1 MMMHFQVADIHRPFL
16 SLSRAVDQGFKSYLE
31 DVDMGEPVKIYD
43 LACRMIELSGF
54 RVKQESS
61 PDGDIAIEVIGL
73 RPGEKLYEEL
83 LIGNDPKATRHP
95 RIMKAN
101 EKSFR
106 WNDLQPMITTLRIAA
121 LNGDVMMIFQM
132 LKLLVPEYQIE
143 ATVVDWVYREQISQV
158 ENIERT
164 KSRSES

>member
-1 MMMHFQVADIHRPFL
+1 
-16 SLSRAVDQGFKSYLE
+16 
-31 DVDMGEPVKIYD
+31 
-43 LACRMIELSGF
+43 MIELSGF

-106 WNDLQPMITTLRIAA
+106 QWFCVWSNETALVLHWCWLVSNEQVMVLQWFCLGTNEKA
-121 LNGDVMMIFQM
+121 
-132 LKLLVPEYQIE
+132 
-143 ATVVDWVYREQISQV
+143 QV
-158 ENIERT
+158 L
-164 KSRSES
+164 